1 MACLSSVLFFLR
13 KEPGT
18 CYSYSR
24 GQAKPANKNGNLL
37 MREKLTGKRVDALKE
52 ASGQNS
58 PKSHEPLSRKCP
70 YTEMVPENLAYPQK
84 VAGKI

>member
-1 MACLSSVLFFLR
+1 MVTVQFR
-13 KEPGT
+13 YG
-18 CYSYSR
+18 YSR

-37 MREKLTGKRVDALKE
+37 MCQKVTGKCVDALRE

-58 PKSHEPLSRKCP
+58 PESHELLSRKCP